1 MLCASG
7 YTAPE
12 LGSMNYSYPVQ
23 PAVLNDQ
30 LLDSLN
36 VVLLL
41 LDIHQNTTLGAEHHF
56 EQNKHFEQKSSDDQH
71 LSFGSGLFL

>member
-1 MLCASG
+1 
-7 YTAPE
+7 
-12 LGSMNYSYPVQ
+12 MNYSYPVQ

-56 EQNKHFEQKSSDDQH
+56 EQNTTQIMQNTTLSRIPLRAEHHPKFEFSKSKGGG
-71 LSFGSGLFL
+71 GS